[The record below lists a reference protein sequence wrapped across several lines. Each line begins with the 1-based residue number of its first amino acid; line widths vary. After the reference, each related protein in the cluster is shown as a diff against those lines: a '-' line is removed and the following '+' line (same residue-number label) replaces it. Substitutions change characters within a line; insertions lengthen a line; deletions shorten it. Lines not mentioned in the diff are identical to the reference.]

1 MKKIFKNLIYLV
13 FFGTLI
19 FAFAGCKNSSFVLV
33 DGSSFRG
40 QVDDSEIFIDDLT
53 GWEKIDEG
61 FGDMYAHAQTQYKI
75 KTDSI

>member
-1 MKKIFKNLIYLV
+1 MDFENEEV
-13 FFGTLI
+13 FETEFEEAKLRPIGVYVKRNSFGKVVEI
-19 FAFAGCKNSSFVLV
+19 N
-33 DGSSFRG
+33 
-40 QVDDSEIFIDDLT
+40 SEIFIDDLT

>member
-1 MKKIFKNLIYLV
+1 MDFENEEIFETEFEETQPRPIGVYVKRNNLGKIVELN
-13 FFGTLI
+13 
-19 FAFAGCKNSSFVLV
+19 
-33 DGSSFRG
+33 
-40 QVDDSEIFIDDLT
+40 SEIFIDDLT

>member
-1 MKKIFKNLIYLV
+1 MDFENEEIFETEFEETQSRPIGVYVKRNNLGKIVELN
-13 FFGTLI
+13 
-19 FAFAGCKNSSFVLV
+19 
-33 DGSSFRG
+33 
-40 QVDDSEIFIDDLT
+40 SEIFIDDLT

>member
-1 MKKIFKNLIYLV
+1 MDFENEEIFETKFEETQPRPIGVYVKRNNLGKVVEI
-13 FFGTLI
+13 
-19 FAFAGCKNSSFVLV
+19 N
-33 DGSSFRG
+33 
-40 QVDDSEIFIDDLT
+40 SEIFIDDLT